1 MLTGT
6 VSSSA
11 VYSDLS
17 ETEAGSIYN
26 TWTVIGFAALILF
39 AAVMLMWWKKIAAQ
53 TAPTIKKGKGRAV
66 VNPANTKQVR
76 NTVITIIAVAFA
88 ARLCLSIADLGYA
101 NDIGCFSSWSQVA
114 ADGLFDTYNRLGASI
129 DYPPGYV
136 YILYACGMLGKLFN
150 CYNTGLY
157 TLIVKLPAM
166 LCDCFIAWFIY
177 LFAREKISKELT
189 LFFVVFWLANP
200 AAIIDSTVWGQVDSV
215 LSLAVIAGFYLV
227 TKEKFVLSSVVFGGA
242 IMLKPQAIIVLPILF
257 YALLKNK
264 KVKTFIFSFLAG
276 IGTALAVALPFAVN
290 VDMSTTHMQE
300 TVTPFLEMAGVNGGG
315 FLTKLATPF
324 AWIVSL
330 FMGTADH
337 YSYATVNALNFY
349 FMTGA
354 NWVKDSEPFMG
365 LTYYTWGML
374 AIVLSAVFIW
384 VMYLKAKKAE
394 HMPFLAGGTLLLLVA
409 NFGPRMH
416 ERYFFPSIVLL
427 LFAAILANTKG
438 TAIMAI
444 AATVLGYLTVLEIL
458 IDLNLGIPYM
468 WPEVTTY
475 RFILSLGNVLLSLAA
490 AAYLAVEA
498 FGDIKKTWFG
508 KRIWKS

>member
-1 MLTGT
+1 M
-6 VSSSA
+6 
-11 VYSDLS
+11 
-17 ETEAGSIYN
+17 
-26 TWTVIGFAALILF
+26 
-39 AAVMLMWWKKIAAQ
+39 
-53 TAPTIKKGKGRAV
+53 
-66 VNPANTKQVR
+66 
-76 NTVITIIAVAFA
+76 
-88 ARLCLSIADLGYA
+88 
-101 NDIGCFSSWSQVA
+101 
-114 ADGLFDTYNRLGASI
+114 
-129 DYPPGYV
+129 
-136 YILYACGMLGKLFN
+136 
-150 CYNTGLY
+150 
-157 TLIVKLPAM
+157 
-166 LCDCFIAWFIY
+166 
-177 LFAREKISKELT
+177 
-189 LFFVVFWLANP
+189 
-200 AAIIDSTVWGQVDSV
+200 
-215 LSLAVIAGFYLV
+215 